1 MIEKLMVSSITEI
14 FIDKKHLK
22 NIQNNLEGSVPSVYI
37 CPCGGRGGVD
47 GGGGVGTDSTAATGD

>member
-22 NIQNNLEGSVPSVYI
+22 NIHNNLEGSVPSYI
-37 CPCGGRGGVD
+37 CPCGGSVD
-47 GGGGVGTDSTAATGD
+47 GGVGTDSRAATGD

>member
-1 MIEKLMVSSITEI
+1 MVSSITEI

-22 NIQNNLEGSVPSVYI
+22 NIRNNLEGSVPSVYI